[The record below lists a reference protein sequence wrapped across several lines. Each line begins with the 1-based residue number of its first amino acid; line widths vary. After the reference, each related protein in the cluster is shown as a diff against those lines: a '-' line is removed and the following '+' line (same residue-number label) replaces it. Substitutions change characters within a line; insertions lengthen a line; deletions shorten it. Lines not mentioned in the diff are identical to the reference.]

1 MESCSLNKMVA
12 VIMIIA
18 KTTLNIYWGGTIN
31 MCQVKF
37 KHMIVLV
44 NLILTTTLGDIT
56 GFCKTCFQKTE
67 TGAYRN

>member
-1 MESCSLNKMVA
+1 
-12 VIMIIA
+12 
-18 KTTLNIYWGGTIN
+18 